1 MSEKTFANRIDDAIR
16 NEWIKVYYQPV
27 IRTLTGELCGFES
40 LARWIDPEMGFL
52 SPAEFIGALEDCE
65 MIYKLDIFM
74 VEKVCYDIHE
84 RLFQNKEIVP
94 VSINFSRLDFLTC
107 DMLEVVENAVNK
119 YDIPRDYLHIEITES
134 MMITDGDFMQ
144 GVIEGFR
151 KRGYAV
157 WMDDFGSGYS
167 SLNLLKDFD
176 IDVMKM
182 DMSFLSSM
190 NPKSKAI
197 MKSLITMAKD
207 INIMTLAEG
216 VETEEEVEFL
226 KEIGCG
232 RLQGYFYGKPLPLE
246 EAFANLRDKGIE
258 TEERKWNHF
267 YDAAESHVR
276 STDTPLELVLDDGK
290 TFKTL
295 FMNDDFKLQIFDD
308 LPELDQVDKRL
319 YVPGSPLSRK
329 LREFAKAVEKS
340 KKQETFYFT
349 TNGNFFCIRC
359 RTVAEYDGCYIV
371 KASINN
377 LSIDERIEKREGFD
391 IKLRELN
398 NLFVVVLMFNLEE
411 QSVTP
416 ILGRFKLFKG
426 PEKMEMHKSTEIMAN
441 AIIHPNDRQ
450 RYTEFMNADTFEER
464 VGKSPFGF
472 IEEPFRFKNEDGNY
486 RWASTTILMM
496 PGSEGK
502 QYLYCVKPL
511 SPNTAK
517 ILSEYGTAVGEH
529 LNSDEFSL
537 LWYNIIWNSSIKFF
551 WKDKDLKYLGASNAF
566 LKYFKIGSVDD
577 IIGKRG
583 EEMPWHL
590 EQGHYH
596 SAEKKVIRE
605 GKNYYVETCQCL
617 IEGVVHNTATSK
629 MPVYR
634 DGEIVGLMGYII
646 DVDEARKN
654 LGFDADSSKTDE
666 ITGLGNTLS
675 FVETMIDFSNQYHM
689 NGKDFGLIVLKNIKY
704 QRILEAYGKPIS
716 DGLLQAMADEIEDV
730 IEDSGMIA
738 RTKES
743 CFAVVMHCSSC
754 DELIGKAE
762 KLKSKIEAI
771 TNVDG
776 MEVTIKIAYSVCM
789 RSDAGITD
797 EGMYASALD
806 LISNANP

>member
-246 EAFANLRDKGIE
+246 EAFANLREKGIA

-295 FMNDDFKLQIFDD
+295 FMNDDFKLQFFDD

-340 KKQETFYFT
+340 KKQETF
-349 TNGNFFCIRC
+349 I
-359 RTVAEYDGCYIV
+359 
-371 KASINN
+371 
-377 LSIDERIEKREGFD
+377 
-391 IKLRELN
+391 LRL
-398 NLFVVVLMFNLEE
+398 
-411 QSVTP
+411 
-416 ILGRFKLFKG
+416 
-426 PEKMEMHKSTEIMAN
+426 TEI
-441 AIIHPNDRQ
+441 
-450 RYTEFMNADTFEER
+450 
-464 VGKSPFGF
+464 
-472 IEEPFRFKNEDGNY
+472 
-486 RWASTTILMM
+486 
-496 PGSEGK
+496 
-502 QYLYCVKPL
+502 
-511 SPNTAK
+511 
-517 ILSEYGTAVGEH
+517 
-529 LNSDEFSL
+529 
-537 LWYNIIWNSSIKFF
+537 
-551 WKDKDLKYLGASNAF
+551 
-566 LKYFKIGSVDD
+566 
-577 IIGKRG
+577 
-583 EEMPWHL
+583 
-590 EQGHYH
+590 
-596 SAEKKVIRE
+596 
-605 GKNYYVETCQCL
+605 
-617 IEGVVHNTATSK
+617 
-629 MPVYR
+629 
-634 DGEIVGLMGYII
+634 
-646 DVDEARKN
+646 
-654 LGFDADSSKTDE
+654 
-666 ITGLGNTLS
+666 S
-675 FVETMIDFSNQYHM
+675 FV
-689 NGKDFGLIVLKNIKY
+689 
-704 QRILEAYGKPIS
+704 
-716 DGLLQAMADEIEDV
+716 
-730 IEDSGMIA
+730 
-738 RTKES
+738 
-743 CFAVVMHCSSC
+743 
-754 DELIGKAE
+754 
-762 KLKSKIEAI
+762 
-771 TNVDG
+771 
-776 MEVTIKIAYSVCM
+776 
-789 RSDAGITD
+789 SDAVRLPNMTGI
-797 EGMYASALD
+797 
-806 LISNANP
+806 ISLRLP